1 MYIILILVKNI
12 KSIIQYIW
20 SRNKWIETWFNWK
33 RLHSALGL
41 KSIEEFEQQ
50 IKNQK
55 LAA

>member
-1 MYIILILVKNI
+1 VKNI